1 MDDYYNVMGN
11 FLEPSD
17 SIVALYWVLFLV
29 DNFAWISSWAIAF
42 GYFSDSCSDYYATTV
57 DLPPFA
63 SLLPCTFL
71 AGSSLLL
78 NSPSDPS
85 LESLEVRFLG
95 DPFFSGYAHFFVF
108 CIGFFALDFV

>member
-1 MDDYYNVMGN
+1 MDDCYNVIGN

-29 DNFAWISSWAIAF
+29 DNFDWLSSWAIAF
-42 GYFSDSCSDYYATTV
+42 GYFSDSCSDYYATTL

-63 SLLPCTFL
+63 SLLPYTFL
-71 AGSSLLL
+71 VGSSLFL

-95 DPFFSGYAHFFVF
+95 DPFFSG
-108 CIGFFALDFV
+108 